1 VHRGAGG
8 WHDATDESTSDR
20 GLGFNVA
27 SLDVSSLPPGEHVEF
42 TWQWQ
47 ESGAWHGRDY
57 QVSISSTEAVQGSE
71 TRVPHLEQ
79 DNRCC

>member
-1 VHRGAGG
+1 MHWGVGG
-8 WHDATDESTSDR
+8 WHNAKDESTSDS

-47 ESGAWHGRDY
+47 ASGAWHGRDY
-57 QVSISSTEAVQGSE
+57 QVSVSSTDVRE
-71 TRVPHLEQ
+71 
-79 DNRCC
+79 